1 MDIGLGLELGWEWD
15 SLSVHIAVG
24 AQVGAGRDQSQRV
37 MAVVLDQVL
46 VQGNDVGY

>member
-15 SLSVHIAVG
+15 SLAVG